1 MSAADLVITP
11 LPLWAEALVGLL
23 LLISGLLA
31 LISALGLHRLRS
43 FFMRMHAPAITAAL
57 GVWAVAGASIL
68 YFSLRQGRLELQSWL
83 IIILLAV
90 TAPVTTVLLARA
102 ALFRQRTQEIASR
115 ASSKSSSGPGTI

>member
-1 MSAADLVITP
+1 MSAPLPT

-43 FFMRMHAPAITAAL
+43 FFMRMHAPAITSAL
-57 GVWAVAGASIL
+57 GVWAVAMASIL
-68 YFSLRQGRLELQSWL
+68 YFSLRQERLELQSWL

-102 ALFRQRTQEIASR
+102 ALFRQRTQGRVPQDTSS
-115 ASSKSSSGPGTI
+115 ASSEPGTI

>member
-1 MSAADLVITP
+1 MSAADLVIPP

-43 FFMRMHAPAITAAL
+43 FFMRMHAPAITSAL
-57 GVWAVAGASIL
+57 GVWAVAMASIL
-68 YFSLRQGRLELQSWL
+68 YFSLRQERLELQSWL

-102 ALFRQRTQEIASR
+102 ALFRQRTQDIASR